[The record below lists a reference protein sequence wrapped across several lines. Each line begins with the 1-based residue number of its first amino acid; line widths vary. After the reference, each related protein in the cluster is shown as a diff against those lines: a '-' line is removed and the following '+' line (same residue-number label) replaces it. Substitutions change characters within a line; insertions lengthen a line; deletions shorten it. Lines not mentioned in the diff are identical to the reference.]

1 MKKKIEVLDCTLR
14 DGGYYNNWDFSI
26 NLVKDYIKSVA
37 ASGIK
42 YAELGF
48 RSFSSKSFRGS
59 NWYTTENYI
68 NSLNIPKSLKVAVMV
83 NASEIINKKNLDAS
97 VKKLFVKK
105 IKSKIDLVRVA
116 FHYNELDDTLV
127 IAKVLKNL
135 GYQVGLNLMQISEIP
150 LKELVIASKK
160 INKSN
165 ADIFY
170 FADSLGSLDPDD
182 VQKIVEVIKENWK
195 GEVGIHA
202 HDNLS
207 KAIANTKQAIKH
219 GVKWT
224 DCTITGM
231 GRGPGNTQ
239 TENYLIELQ
248 NSFNKKYNILPILNI
263 INNHFNKL
271 KSKYNWGTNTYY
283 YLAGLHGIHPTYIQE
298 MLSLKYDQAEILAAI
313 NQLKNSGGSRYNVD
327 LVRSE
332 FQNNLKLNK
341 GTWFPLKQINNK
353 EVLLIA
359 SGPNAKDYKN
369 EIEKYIKDKKPYV
382 IAVNTDVKIEKKLID
397 IYAACNPLKLIANT
411 ENYKNLK
418 SPLAI
423 PKTLINKEIKKKLK
437 KVKIFDFGVG
447 LEHNTFKFNK
457 DGAILPRLFTLVYA
471 LSIATSG
478 GAKRILLAGFDG
490 YGSTDI
496 RTKILDELLHLY
508 SASMGARPLLA
519 VTPTTYS
526 INSTSIFAL

>member
-1 MKKKIEVLDCTLR
+1 
-14 DGGYYNNWDFSI
+14 
-26 NLVKDYIKSVA
+26 
-37 ASGIK
+37 
-42 YAELGF
+42 
-48 RSFSSKSFRGS
+48 
-59 NWYTTENYI
+59 
-68 NSLNIPKSLKVAVMV
+68 MV

-231 GRGPGNTQ
+231 WRGPETPKQ
-239 TENYLIELQ
+239 R
-248 NSFNKKYNILPILNI
+248 I
-263 INNHFNKL
+263 I
-271 KSKYNWGTNTYY
+271 
-283 YLAGLHGIHPTYIQE
+283 
-298 MLSLKYDQAEILAAI
+298 
-313 NQLKNSGGSRYNVD
+313 
-327 LVRSE
+327 
-332 FQNNLKLNK
+332 
-341 GTWFPLKQINNK
+341 
-353 EVLLIA
+353 
-359 SGPNAKDYKN
+359 
-369 EIEKYIKDKKPYV
+369 
-382 IAVNTDVKIEKKLID
+382 
-397 IYAACNPLKLIANT
+397 
-411 ENYKNLK
+411 
-418 SPLAI
+418 
-423 PKTLINKEIKKKLK
+423 
-437 KVKIFDFGVG
+437 
-447 LEHNTFKFNK
+447 
-457 DGAILPRLFTLVYA
+457 
-471 LSIATSG
+471 
-478 GAKRILLAGFDG
+478 
-490 YGSTDI
+490 
-496 RTKILDELLHLY
+496 
-508 SASMGARPLLA
+508 
-519 VTPTTYS
+519 
-526 INSTSIFAL
+526 